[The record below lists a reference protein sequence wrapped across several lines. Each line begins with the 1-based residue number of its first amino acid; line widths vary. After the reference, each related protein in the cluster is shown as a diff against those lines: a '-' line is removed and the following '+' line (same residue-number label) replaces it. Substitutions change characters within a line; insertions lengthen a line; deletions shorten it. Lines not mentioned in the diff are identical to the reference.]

1 MSADVSVLDV
11 LPHTSRARL
20 LTRLIERGERSVV
33 VEGVVPPSHPLVE
46 ADGAPALV
54 GIEMGAQAVAVLQAS
69 SPEAAGAPSAPPV
82 PGVVARV
89 HHADFACAHVPVGVP
104 LRVTATVETA
114 VGALVHARVVVMVDD
129 VACVTASLS
138 IYVPRGGAA
147 S

>member
-69 SPEAAGAPSAPPV
+69 SPEAAGAPPV

-104 LRVTATVETA
+104 LRVMATVETA
-114 VGALVHARVVVMVDD
+114 VGPLVHARVVVMVDD

-138 IYVPRGGAA
+138 LYVPGGGAA